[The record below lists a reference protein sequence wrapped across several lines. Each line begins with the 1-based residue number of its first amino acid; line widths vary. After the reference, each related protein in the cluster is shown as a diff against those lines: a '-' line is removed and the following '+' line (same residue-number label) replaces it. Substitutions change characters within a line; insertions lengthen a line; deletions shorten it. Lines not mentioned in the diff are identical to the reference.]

1 MALRVKRS
9 WVFVINSDF
18 LIPASLQPNVV
29 DLRYFKL
36 WIALHQIILV
46 WNIKSLQLNIRFL
59 RYREKKIWFV
69 AKTQFLYELHAVA
82 DLKILYSIIELN
94 SRVSSLGS
102 SHLCRCMYIK
112 KKNTIIKLTIN
123 IMFLDKDMEISRKL
137 PHPFV
142 KSGFRYCRAR
152 NLKEYRWMK
161 LPSFHFGVLTFK

>member
-1 MALRVKRS
+1 MDLVRS
-9 WVFVINSDF
+9 DD
-18 LIPASLQPNVV
+18 LSLKYQRCTSSGCK
-29 DLRYFKL
+29 D
-36 WIALHQIILV
+36 ID
-46 WNIKSLQLNIRFL
+46 IRKF
-59 RYREKKIWFV
+59 EFV

-82 DLKILYSIIELN
+82 DLKILYSVIELN

-152 NLKEYRWMK
+152 NLKEYR
-161 LPSFHFGVLTFK
+161 